1 MLYNKLKR
9 IKTNKMRDK
18 KTNSPQVHQQL
29 EHLTSDVE
37 ELRRQLCRKLQQ
49 LEELLKIL
57 NGQSIIRSE
66 ELTSEIDRQINEL
79 QLVMLQ
85 SLDIF

>member
-1 MLYNKLKR
+1 
-9 IKTNKMRDK
+9 MRDK